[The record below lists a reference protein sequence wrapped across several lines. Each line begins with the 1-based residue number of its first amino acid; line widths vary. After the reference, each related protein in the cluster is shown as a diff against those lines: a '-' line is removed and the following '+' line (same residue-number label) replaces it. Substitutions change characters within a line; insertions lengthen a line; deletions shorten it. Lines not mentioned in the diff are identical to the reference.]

1 MKSLYLTSTDLNLIK
16 KYEIGRGTNGSVYR
30 VPYKLFNTQ
39 KGTLFKIYHTNIQFI
54 DNDDIKI
61 YHIGDTKKNSYV
73 EKLSYFDNNNVHIS
87 FNDAIYKVIDR
98 QSKIKLTDLPK
109 NVIYIDNYF
118 SGYILKEQYGI
129 QIHYLTGLPLLLKY
143 KIMKKLILKI
153 EELIN
158 NYIYTIDID
167 SSPFGKCI
175 YQDLNGNLKYVG
187 HSNILINPLNFNPSI
202 IDLDGKSTIYTDTYN
217 EYYYK
222 QTILKL
228 NILLLEF
235 LFGINLDDFY
245 NSDADL
251 SNNIIESLNKYN
263 IDNYFIDGLSNLS
276 LSINDIKLLLKKR
289 NNPLK

>member
-1 MKSLYLTSTDLNLIK
+1 MENLYLTSTDLNLIK
-16 KYEIGRGTNGSVYR
+16 KYEIGKGTNGSVYR
-30 VPYKLFNTQ
+30 VPYKLFNTP
-39 KGTLFKIYHTNIQFI
+39 KGTLLKIYHTNITFMDT
-54 DNDDIKI
+54 DNIKI
-61 YHIGDTKKNSYV
+61 YHIGDIKKSSYI

-109 NVIYIDNYF
+109 KIIYVDNYF
-118 SGYILKEQYGI
+118 SGYMLKEQYGI
-129 QIHYLTGLPLLLKY
+129 QIHYLTGLPLVLKY

-175 YQDLNGNLKYVG
+175 YYDLNGNLKHVG
-187 HSNILINPLNFNPSI
+187 HSNILINPLNLNPSI
-202 IDLDGKSTIYTDTYN
+202 IDLDGKSTIYTDAYN
-217 EYYYK
+217 DYYYK

-235 LFGINLDDFY
+235 LFGINLDSFY
-245 NSDADL
+245 SGETDL
-251 SNNIIESLNKYN
+251 SNSIIESLNKYN
-263 IDNYFIDGLSNLS
+263 INNYFIDGLSNLS
-276 LSINDIKLLLKKR
+276 LSINDIKLMLKK
-289 NNPLK
+289 KE